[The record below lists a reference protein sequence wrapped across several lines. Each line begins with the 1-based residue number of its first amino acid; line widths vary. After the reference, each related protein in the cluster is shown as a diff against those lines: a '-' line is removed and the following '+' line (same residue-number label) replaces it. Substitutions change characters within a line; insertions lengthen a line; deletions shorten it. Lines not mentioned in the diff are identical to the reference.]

1 MMDRMTRRQ
10 LLALAGTTLGS
21 AALAACGGGGGTGSS
36 GGGTGSGATPGFP
49 KGNVKVTMFVFL
61 GGDLGVMPKAFA
73 KDYMSRHPN
82 VTIEI
87 YENSNTVGYPKML
100 AAKQTT
106 PDQPLVNLGFFNAQT
121 TAQGDLDGM
130 WNKLDYGALSNAK
143 DILPVLKRSNRQGIG
158 LGSDQVG
165 IVYNTKALTKAPA
178 SWADL
183 WDQNVKGKATY
194 FDYYWQGV
202 FMAARANGG
211 GLDKMD
217 PGWSYWKQ
225 HAKWIRTIV
234 TSNPQYLEVLT
245 NGTAAITSYF
255 NGTGLQ
261 WKRGGAPLD
270 YVPPKEGAIS
280 VPLYLTTVK
289 GNTSDQEQVS
299 HDIINEMLSAK
310 WAEQWATTSI
320 QVPGNQKV
328 KLPSELASLPAFKQD
343 TVDHLIPVDWG
354 TVAKNTAGWKQRWD
368 QDVKAN
374 I

>member
-1 MMDRMTRRQ
+1 MDNITRRK
-10 LLALAGTTLGS
+10 LLALAGTALGG
-21 AALAACGGGGGTGSS
+21 AVLASCGGGGSS
-36 GGGTGSGATPGFP
+36 GGGSQGGGGGQSN
-49 KGNVKVTMFVFL
+49 KKVKVTMFVFL

-73 KDYMSRHPN
+73 KEYMAAHPN

-106 PDQPLVNLGFFNAQT
+106 PDQPLVNMGFFNAQT

-130 WNKLDYGALSNAK
+130 WNKLDYGALSHAK
-143 DILPVLKRSNRQGIG
+143 DVLPVLKRKNQQGIG

-165 IVYNTKALTKAPA
+165 IVYNTKALTPAPTA
-178 SWADL
+178 WADL
-183 WDQNVKGKATY
+183 WDDKVKGKVTY

-202 FMAARANGG
+202 LMAARANGG
-211 GLDKMD
+211 SLTKMD
-217 PGWSYWKQ
+217 PGWTFWKQ

-234 TSNPQYLEVLT
+234 TSNPQYLDVLT
-245 NGTAAITSYF
+245 NGTASITSYF

-280 VPLYLTTVK
+280 VPVYLTTVK
-289 GNTSDQEQVS
+289 GNTQDQEQVC
-299 HDIINEMLSAK
+299 HDIVNQMLSPK
-310 WAEQWATTSI
+310 WCQQWATTSI
-320 QVPGNQKV
+320 QVPGSSAV
-328 KLPSELASLPAFKQD
+328 KLPQEFGSLPAFQKQ
-343 TVDHLIPVDWG
+343 TIDHFIPVDWV
-354 TVAKNTAGWKQRWD
+354 TVAKQTADWKKRWD